1 MRKLTLEEIQ
11 RDAARRGGRCLSH
24 IYSDSLTLMEWECAQ
39 GHRWRA
45 VAHAIRQG
53 HWCKRCA
60 DARLRHPAGEVHELA
75 AARGGK
81 CLAERY
87 TNSQAKLEWQCA
99 LGHRWR
105 SSFNSVKQGSW
116 CPQCRRDKRAEAR
129 ATRQA
134 KGSATPESAAMTQK
148 PLAPSR
154 AYSAPEAN
162 VTSAPTATIPVP

>member
-11 RDAARRGGRCLSH
+11 RDAARHGGRCVAES
-24 IYSDSLTLMEWECAQ
+24 YVDSLTLMEWECAQ

-60 DARLRHPAGEVHELA
+60 DERLRHPARAVHELA

-87 TNSQAKLEWQCA
+87 VNSQTKIEWMCERE
-99 LGHRWR
+99 HRWHA
-105 SSFNSVKQGSW
+105 SFNSVKQGSW
-116 CPQCRRDKRAEAR
+116 CPQCKAEKRQSRKAN
-129 ATRQA
+129 
-134 KGSATPESAAMTQK
+134 GSDAAHNPAITQK
-148 PLAPSR
+148 PAAPSR
-154 AYSAPEAN
+154 PYSSPEAS
-162 VTSAPTATIPVP
+162 VTSALAPPIPTVP